1 MDLHTHPVLFAF
13 LLALDISVGLSPTE
27 NQPRSTQEIPLQ
39 TTDRPN
45 YGENSPV
52 LLSSALL
59 YPYGSSIDSL
69 SPKIDDGGT
78 ELIRL
83 SRVIPLFGTE
93 YSSLYVNNNGLLSFQ
108 SPISQYVPQ
117 ALPVAYGNPF
127 LAIFWADVDNR
138 YQGDIYYRESTDPD
152 LLYRATSDVR
162 LYFRDPHFLA
172 QWVFVATWHRV
183 GYFASNTD
191 KVNTFQVVLST
202 DGNQTFLLYN
212 YEDIQ
217 WPSLDEN
224 GYIVYGPVALAGL
237 NSGYDTGYYT
247 IPKSLSPAIANISS
261 TSNVN
266 VTGRW
271 VFKASN
277 LHPEDPHGDI
287 DQSSDNPEGP
297 QETTVPPP
305 VTLFTTTAAPLIS
318 SALIYPYGSSIDSL
332 SPKIDDGGTELI
344 RLSRVIPL
352 FGTEYS
358 SLYVNNN
365 GLLSFQSPISQ
376 YVPQALPVAY
386 GNPFLAIFW
395 ADVDNRYQ
403 GDIYYRESTDPDL
416 LYRATS
422 DVRLYFRDPHFLAQW
437 VFVATWHRVGYFA
450 SNTDKVN
457 TFQVVLSTDGNQ
469 TFLLYNYEDI
479 QWPSLDAN
487 GYIVY
492 GPVALAGLN
501 SGLVTGYYTI
511 PESLSPAIA
520 NISST
525 SNVNVTGRWVFK
537 ASNLHPEDPHGD
549 IDQSSDNPED
559 PPETTVPPPVTLFT
573 TTTAAPLISSA
584 LLYPYGSSIDSLSP
598 KIDDG
603 GTELIRLSRVIP
615 LFGTAYSSLYVNN
628 NGLLSFQ
635 SPIGQYVPQALP
647 VAFGNPFLAIF
658 WADVDNR
665 YQGDIYYRESTDPD
679 LLYRATSDVR
689 LYFRDPHFLAQ
700 WVFVATWHRVG
711 YYASNTDKLNTF
723 QVVLSTDGN
732 QTFLL
737 YNYEDIQWPSLDA
750 NGYIV
755 YGPVALAG
763 LNSGNDTGY
772 YAIPESLSPA
782 IANISST
789 SNVNVTGRWVFKAS
803 NLHPEDVHGD
813 IDQSSD
819 NQDTTVPP
827 PVTLFTTT
835 SAAPLISSA
844 LLYPY
849 GSSIDSLSPK
859 IDDGGTELIRL
870 SRVIPLFGTE
880 YSSLYVNNNGL
891 LSFQSPISQ
900 YVPQALPVAYGN
912 PFLAIFWADVD
923 NRYQGDIYY
932 RESTDPDLLYR
943 ATSDVRLY
951 FRDPHFLAQWVFV
964 ATWHRVGYFAS
975 NTDKVNTFQVVLS
988 TDGNQ
993 TFLLYNYEDIQW
1005 PTLDANGY
1013 IVYGP
1018 VALAGL
1024 NSGLVTGYYTIPES
1038 LSPAIANIS
1047 STSNVN
1053 VTGRWVFKA
1062 SNLHPEDP
1070 HGDIDQSSDNPEGP
1084 QNTTVPPPITLFT
1097 TTTAAPLISSA
1108 LLYPYGSSIDSLSP
1122 KIDDGGTELI
1132 RLSRVI
1138 PLFGTEYSSLYVNN
1152 NGLLSFQS
1160 PIRQYVPQALP
1171 VAYGNPFLAIFWA
1184 DVDNRYQGD
1193 IYYRESTD
1201 PDLLYRATSDVR
1213 LYFRDPHFLAQWV
1226 FVATWHRVGYYAS
1239 YTDKVNTFQVVL
1251 STDGNQ
1257 TFLLYNYEDI
1267 QWPSLDANGYIVYG
1281 PVALAGLNSGLVT
1294 GHYTI
1299 PESLSPAIANISS
1312 TSNVNVTGRW
1322 AFKASNLHP
1331 EDPHGDQS
1339 SDNQDTTVPPP
1350 VTLFTTTTA
1359 APLIS
1364 SALLYPYGS
1373 SIDSLSPKIDDGGTE
1388 LIRLSR
1394 VIPLFGTEYSSL
1406 YVNNNGLLSF
1416 QSPIGQYV
1424 PQALPVAFGN
1434 PFLAIFWADVDN
1446 RYQGDIYYRESTDPD
1461 LLYRAT
1467 SDVRLY
1473 FRDPHF
1479 LAQWVFVA
1487 TWHRVGYF
1495 ASNTDKVN
1503 TFQVVLSTD
1512 GNQTF
1517 LLYNYEDIQWPSL
1530 DANGYIVYG
1539 PVALAGLNSGNDTGY
1554 YTIPKS
1560 LSPAIAN
1567 ISSTSNV
1574 NVTGRW
1580 VFKASNL
1587 HPEDPH
1593 GGIDNP
1599 EDPQVVPPPVTLFT
1613 TTTTAAP
1620 LISSVSVNVT
1630 SQDMASTVT
1639 TAMNTTSRPASPA
1652 SVTVTSQDASATSRT
1667 LINTSSQQASSGVSF
1682 KDTVTTSSQSTTTLN
1697 HSSILTESVVTSRET
1712 QPQQTSPPSR
1722 ASKLLATEALLFYF
1736 LVIKLLI

>member
-763 LNSGNDTGY
+763 LNSG
-772 YAIPESLSPA
+772 
-782 IANISST
+782 
-789 SNVNVTGRWVFKAS
+789 
-803 NLHPEDVHGD
+803 
-813 IDQSSD
+813 
-819 NQDTTVPP
+819 
-827 PVTLFTTT
+827 
-835 SAAPLISSA
+835 
-844 LLYPY
+844 
-849 GSSIDSLSPK
+849 
-859 IDDGGTELIRL
+859 
-870 SRVIPLFGTE
+870 
-880 YSSLYVNNNGL
+880 
-891 LSFQSPISQ
+891 
-900 YVPQALPVAYGN
+900 
-912 PFLAIFWADVD
+912 
-923 NRYQGDIYY
+923 
-932 RESTDPDLLYR
+932 
-943 ATSDVRLY
+943 
-951 FRDPHFLAQWVFV
+951 
-964 ATWHRVGYFAS
+964 
-975 NTDKVNTFQVVLS
+975 
-988 TDGNQ
+988 
-993 TFLLYNYEDIQW
+993 
-1005 PTLDANGY
+1005 
-1013 IVYGP
+1013 
-1018 VALAGL
+1018 
-1024 NSGLVTGYYTIPES
+1024 LVTGYYTIPES

-1331 EDPHGDQS
+1331 EDPHGGIDQS